1 MCQFSSSQLVAR
13 RMQMAVP
20 AVEAF
25 HAWHD
30 FYVLLGTGA
39 ATLIGAMFVVA
50 SIGSSFLTE
59 KNEPQIRAF
68 MTPTVIYLSTVLLGC
83 VLAMVPSLDW
93 PAASVTFGLGGLAG
107 FLYSAR
113 TALRVAGNAAI
124 LVDRLWYGII
134 PTIGY
139 AVIFAAALL
148 MGLRAQSGLGTLAV
162 GLVLLL
168 AASIRNSWDLIVFYA
183 QRTDRPS

>member
-1 MCQFSSSQLVAR
+1 
-13 RMQMAVP
+13 MAVP

-30 FYVLLGTGA
+30 FFVLLGTGA
-39 ATLIGAMFVVA
+39 ATLVGAMFVVA

-59 KNEPQIRAF
+59 KSEPQIRAF
-68 MTPTVIYLSTVLLGC
+68 MTPTVIHLTAVLLGC
-83 VLAMVPSLDW
+83 ALTIVPSIDW
-93 PAASVTFGLGGLAG
+93 PTAGVGFGLGGLVG

-113 TALRVAGNAAI
+113 TALRVAGNQVL

-139 AVIFAAALL
+139 AVILAAALL
-148 MGLRAQSGLGTLAV
+148 MGLRAQSGLETLAV
-162 GLVLLL
+162 GLVLLVV
-168 AASIRNSWDLIVFYA
+168 ASIRNSWDLNVFYA
-183 QRTDRPS
+183 QRSGGPG

>member
-1 MCQFSSSQLVAR
+1 MPA
-13 RMQMAVP
+13 A

-30 FYVLLGTGA
+30 FYVLIGTAA

-68 MTPTVIYLSTVLLGC
+68 MTPTVVYLATVLLGC
-83 VLAMVPSLDW
+83 ALTIVPSIDW
-93 PAASVTFGLGGLAG
+93 PAASVIFGFAG
-107 FLYSAR
+107 FAGLLYSAG
-113 TALRVAGNAAI
+113 TALRVAGNQVV
-124 LVDRLWYGII
+124 LVDRLWYGIV
-134 PTIGY
+134 PPIGY
-139 AVIFAAALL
+139 AVVLAAAVLI
-148 MGLRAQSGLGTLAV
+148 GLRLPGAFETLAV

-168 AASIRNSWDLIVFYA
+168 VASIRNSWDLIVFYA
-183 QRTDRPS
+183 QRTDGPT

>member
-1 MCQFSSSQLVAR
+1 
-13 RMQMAVP
+13 MQMAVP

-30 FYVLLGTGA
+30 FFVLLGTGA
-39 ATLIGAMFVVA
+39 ATLVGAMFVVA

-59 KNEPQIRAF
+59 KSEPQIRAF
-68 MTPTVIYLSTVLLGC
+68 MTPTVIHLSTVLLGC
-83 VLAMVPSLDW
+83 LLAMVPSLDW
-93 PAASVTFGLGGLAG
+93 PAASIVFGLVGLAG

-113 TALRVAGNAAI
+113 TALRVAGNQAL

-139 AVIFAAALL
+139 AVILAAALL
-148 MGLRAQSGLGTLAV
+148 MSLRAQNGLETLAV
-162 GLVLLL
+162 GLVLLVV
-168 AASIRNSWDLIVFYA
+168 ASIRNSWDLIVFYA
-183 QRTDRPS
+183 QRTDGPR

>member
-1 MCQFSSSQLVAR
+1 MPVA
-13 RMQMAVP
+13 

-30 FYVLLGTGA
+30 FFVLLGTAA
-39 ATLIGAMFVVA
+39 ATLVGAMFIVA

-59 KNEPQIRAF
+59 QSEPQIRTF

-83 VLAMVPSLDW
+83 LLAMVPSLDW
-93 PAASVTFGLGGLAG
+93 PAASVAFGLGGLAG
-107 FLYSAR
+107 LLYSAR
-113 TALRVAGNAAI
+113 TALRVAGNAVVF
-124 LVDRLWYGII
+124 VDRLWYGII

-139 AVIFAAALL
+139 AVILAAALL
-148 MGLRAQSGLGTLAV
+148 MSFRAQSGLEPLAV

-168 AASIRNSWDLIVFYA
+168 VASIRNSWDLIVFYA

>member
-1 MCQFSSSQLVAR
+1 MPTGA
-13 RMQMAVP
+13 A
-20 AVEAF
+20 EAF

-68 MTPTVIYLSTVLLGC
+68 MTPTVVYLATVLLGC
-83 VLAMVPSLDW
+83 ALTIVPSIDW
-93 PAASVTFGLGGLAG
+93 PAASVIFGLGGFAG
-107 FLYSAR
+107 LLYSAG
-113 TALRVAGNAAI
+113 TTLRVAGNQVV

-148 MGLRAQSGLGTLAV
+148 IGLRVQSGLETLAV

-168 AASIRNSWDLIVFYA
+168 VASIRNSWDLIVFYA
-183 QRTDRPS
+183 QRTDGPT

>member
-1 MCQFSSSQLVAR
+1 MYSGQGYRVGTTE
-13 RMQMAVP
+13 MPVG

-30 FYVLLGTGA
+30 FFVLLGTGA

-59 KNEPQIRAF
+59 QSEPQIRAF
-68 MTPTVIYLSTVLLGC
+68 MTPTVIHLSTVLLGC
-83 VLAMVPSLDW
+83 ALTIVPSIDW
-93 PAASVTFGLGGLAG
+93 PAASVVFGLGGLGG

-113 TALRVAGNAAI
+113 TALRVVGNVVMF
-124 LVDRLWYGII
+124 VDRLWYGII

-139 AVIFAAALL
+139 AVILAAALL
-148 MGLRAQSGLGTLAV
+148 MGLHARSGLETLAV
-162 GLVLLL
+162 GLVLLVV
-168 AASIRNSWDLIVFYA
+168 ASIRNSWDLIVFYA
-183 QRTDRPS
+183 QRSDGRG